1 MVAAGI
7 LPGIDFDN
15 WKYLLTA
22 SLLLGILNALL
33 RPRLLRIS
41 LPRGILSR
49 GLYVIVI
56 NALLLSL
63 VGQLVTGFHV
73 NSFWDAFLGAIL
85 ISITTLALNTLT
97 GKNEARLQPR
107 QRPNPRHR
115 QKPPP
120 PGKGPV
126 IDV

>member
-1 MVAAGI
+1 MNADQPTPSLKPPLLRFLHRWLVTTLAVMVAAGV

-33 RPRLLRIS
+33 RPLLLLIS
-41 LPRGILSR
+41 LPLVILSL

-85 ISITTLALNTLT
+85 I
-97 GKNEARLQPR
+97 
-107 QRPNPRHR
+107 
-115 QKPPP
+115 
-120 PGKGPV
+120 
-126 IDV
+126 